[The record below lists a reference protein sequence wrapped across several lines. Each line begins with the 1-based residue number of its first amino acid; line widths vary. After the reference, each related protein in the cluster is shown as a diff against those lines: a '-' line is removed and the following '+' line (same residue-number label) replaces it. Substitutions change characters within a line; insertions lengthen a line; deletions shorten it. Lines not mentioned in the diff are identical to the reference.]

1 MYSPAQQG
9 FGRIVSQGGANL
21 LGGLTG
27 RSLEREAGLAGAGLA
42 GRSALN
48 AAKARGK
55 AIEYQGRMQ
64 GQNALLGG
72 LFGGLGSIVDGYVA
86 GNFGG
91 GDGGGDFSSEDA
103 QAMGMPSGQADYIGR
118 GGTTYWDT
126 DMGMNQWKPMGFGG
140 GYRGF

>member
-42 GRSALN
+42 GKSALN

-55 AIEYQGRMQ
+55 AIEYQGRQQ
-64 GQNALLGG
+64 GRNAM
-72 LFGGLGSIVDGYVA
+72 FGGLLSGLTSLA
-86 GNFGG
+86 GGAIQSGMFSGG
-91 GDGGGDFSSEDA
+91 GDASSILSN
-103 QAMGMPSGQADYIGR
+103 PNVP
-118 GGTTYWDT
+118 
-126 DMGMNQWKPMGFGG
+126 DMGYDIQFGFKNPMSYSAYSNPGSVFGGFG
-140 GYRGF
+140 F

>member
-27 RSLEREAGLAGAGLA
+27 RSLERETGLAGAGLA
-42 GRSALN
+42 GKSALN

-55 AIEYQGRMQ
+55 AIEYQGRME
-64 GQNALLGG
+64 GRNAM
-72 LFGGLGSIVDGYVA
+72 FGGLLSGLTSLGTAAAKA
-86 GNFGG
+86 GMFG
-91 GDGGGDFSSEDA
+91 GGGDFSSEDA

-140 GYRGF
+140 GFGGF